1 MGRAVHRA
9 GRGPGRRHDLGDFGG
24 LGLDPVDHAF
34 VDRTL
39 RGLLDRPAGPLP
51 RPVRTRGPGGGGE
64 LAAELTQVLPR
75 GSAADSMRGAER
87 VRNRCLGRLTV
98 DTECHPGVGLPADG
112 SVRLPGEP
120 ESA

>member
-1 MGRAVHRA
+1 MGPRSHQQGGVRVIDTTWGH
-9 GRGPGRRHDLGDFGG
+9 LGG
-24 LGLDPVDHAF
+24 LGPDPVDDGV

-39 RGLLDRPAGPLP
+39 REPLDRPAWPLP

-98 DTECHPGVGLPADG
+98 GTERPRYLPR
-112 SVRLPGEP
+112 VPGEGAP
-120 ESA
+120 GHQVRHD